1 MQQPPSDPQ
10 AKDKALVSETEKV
23 DIESSG
29 GGQSPTLAS
38 KEGDFEQEIDPVA
51 EARLLRKLDWIL
63 LPMFT
68 AICKLLHSFFHSG
81 DCIHLC

>member
-10 AKDKALVSETEKV
+10 AKDKAAVISETEKV

-38 KEGDFEQEIDPVA
+38 KDGEFEQAIDPVA

-81 DCIHLC
+81 DC